1 MGELIETAVSPE
13 RIFLFGVDSQS
24 SVDYLWTAEDS
35 LKELVQLARTAG
47 LVVAG
52 QALQKRAAPDAS
64 TYMGSGKLQQ
74 IIEEMELLNART
86 LIVDDELTPGQQ
98 RNIEAKLPEGFK
110 VIDRTA
116 LILDIF
122 AQHAHS
128 REGKLQVELAQYQ
141 YRLPRLT
148 RLWTHLVRQA
158 GGRAGGVK
166 GGVGLR
172 GPGETQLESDRR
184 LIRKRISSLKSE
196 LEDIRIHRRR
206 YRRRRRNSGI
216 PVISLTGY
224 TNAGKSSLLR
234 ALSQEDVLV
243 EDQLFATLDP
253 LTRLVLLPGGREVLF
268 TDTVG
273 FIKRLPHELI
283 AAFRATLEEIAESD
297 LILHLVDSAH
307 PKAEAQIS
315 AVEKVLYE
323 LGVKDNI
330 ILKVWNKIDKL
341 DHAGY
346 MDGHSVSISALTGEG
361 ISELKKRIES
371 LLQDNMTL
379 VEGLLRY
386 REGSLLDQIHRQGT
400 VELEEHRH
408 DGTYIRAYVPPV
420 LAARLKPF
428 INISVPD

>member
-1 MGELIETAVSPE
+1 MRELIETAVSPE
-13 RIFLFGVDSQS
+13 RIFIFGVDSQS
-24 SVDYLWTAEDS
+24 SVDGLWSIEDS
-35 LKELVQLARTAG
+35 LKELVQLAQTAG

-52 QALQKRAAPDAS
+52 QAFQKRAARDPS
-64 TYMGSGKLQQ
+64 TYMGSGKLKQ
-74 IIEEMELLNART
+74 ISEEMELLNARA
-86 LIVDDELTPGQQ
+86 LVVDDELTPGQQ
-98 RNIEAKLPEGFK
+98 RNIEVSLPEGFK

-158 GGRAGGVK
+158 GGRAGGAK

-184 LIRKRISSLKSE
+184 LIRRRISSLKSE
-196 LEDIRIHRRR
+196 LEEIRTHRRH

-234 ALSQEDVLV
+234 ALSQGNVLV

-253 LTRLVLLPGGREVLF
+253 LTRLVQLPAGREVLF

-273 FIKRLPHELI
+273 FIKKLPHELI
-283 AAFRATLEEIAESD
+283 AAFRATFEEIAESD
-297 LILHLVDSAH
+297 LILHLIDSAH
-307 PKAEAQIS
+307 SKADAQVK

-323 LGVKDNI
+323 L
-330 ILKVWNKIDKL
+330 
-341 DHAGY
+341 
-346 MDGHSVSISALTGEG
+346 
-361 ISELKKRIES
+361 
-371 LLQDNMTL
+371 
-379 VEGLLRY
+379 
-386 REGSLLDQIHRQGT
+386 
-400 VELEEHRH
+400 
-408 DGTYIRAYVPPV
+408 
-420 LAARLKPF
+420 
-428 INISVPD
+428 